1 MIILRYGNTNT
12 YYIDGLLVDTD
23 MAGTLGGLFR
33 ELKRNGLE
41 LKDVKYVLATHYH
54 PDHMGLISELASLGV
69 KLLLVDRQKD
79 FVHFSDTIF
88 ARQKGLKYEPICE
101 NDAVVISCDESRQF
115 LAEFGIRGEIIPTE
129 SHSADG
135 IALITD
141 DGNCFVGD
149 LEPLPFIDAYEDNPL
164 LKSDWEAILT
174 HAPKSVYFGHFNSIK
189 L

>member
-1 MIILRYGNTNT
+1 MTILRYGNTNT
-12 YYIDGLLVDTD
+12 YYVDGLLVDTD

-41 LKDVKYVLATHYH
+41 LKDIKYVLATHYH
-54 PDHMGLISELASLGV
+54 PDHMGLISELTSFGV
-69 KLLLVDRQKD
+69 RLLLVDRQKD
-79 FVHFSDTIF
+79 FVHFSDPIF
-88 ARQKGLKYEPICE
+88 SRQKGLKYEPIRE
-101 NDAVVISCDESRQF
+101 TDAVVISCDESRKF
-115 LAEFGIRGEIIPTE
+115 LDGLGIRGEIIATE
-129 SHSADG
+129 SHSSDG

-164 LKSDWEAILT
+164 LKKDWENILGRK
-174 HAPKSVYFGHFNSIK
+174 AKNVYFGHVNSMK